1 MIQQFRCL
9 VIDDDIQS
17 NLIVKLSIKKYLD
30 LSDIL
35 ILTTPSEGLEWIRL
49 TYSPASTEC
58 NTLLLLDINMPGM
71 SGWEFFDKFEKF
83 DINIQK
89 QFAIFMFSSSVDER
103 DLAIA
108 KSHKNVKGYLIKPLK
123 KQSLLEL
130 IDKLNE

>member
-1 MIQQFRCL
+1 MRVPLYSGLFHSQRN
-9 VIDDDIQS
+9 VA
-17 NLIVKLSIKKYLD
+17 IV
-30 LSDIL
+30 
-35 ILTTPSEGLEWIRL
+35 
-49 TYSPASTEC
+49 
-58 NTLLLLDINMPGM
+58 
-71 SGWEFFDKFEKF
+71 EKF